1 MAVAA
6 AKLEVSFL
14 QQILDIAQ
22 DKSLFAELKQFVK
35 KLLAKKHDETLMTKE
50 EFFAQIAEARA
61 QAERGEVYEWLPNES
76 LETFLKRTKCT
87 E

>member
-1 MAVAA
+1 MAAAA
-6 AKLEVSFL
+6 AKLEISFL

-50 EFFAQIAEARA
+50 EFLAEIAEARA
-61 QAERGEVYEWLPNES
+61 QAERGEVKTFTDKQEMMNWLNS
-76 LETFLKRTKCT
+76 L
-87 E
+87 